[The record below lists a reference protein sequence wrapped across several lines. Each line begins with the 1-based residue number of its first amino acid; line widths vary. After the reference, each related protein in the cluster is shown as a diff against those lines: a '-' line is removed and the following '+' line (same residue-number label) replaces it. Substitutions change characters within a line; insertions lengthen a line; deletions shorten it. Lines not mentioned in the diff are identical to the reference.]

1 MRPTRIR
8 EKEMK
13 KEVRNG
19 TIHLTSEK
27 SAKFINAAT
36 ALLAMQAI
44 EFLAANMGYSTHSSI
59 YLPHKRIELS
69 IHFEGANLPQLPPGY
84 KYSWRDITSHTYY
97 SEYDKQETRV
107 RVIDYYFEY

>member
-1 MRPTRIR
+1 
-8 EKEMK
+8 MK

-27 SAKFINAAT
+27 SAKFINATT

-44 EFLAANMGYSTHSSI
+44 EFLVANMGYSTHSNI
-59 YLPHKRIELS
+59 YIPNKRIELS
-69 IHFEGANLPQLPPGY
+69 IHFDAGNLPQLPPGY
-84 KYSWRDITSHTYY
+84 KYTWREITSHTFY
-97 SEYDKQETRV
+97 SEYSKQEERV

>member
-1 MRPTRIR
+1 
-8 EKEMK
+8 MK

-27 SAKFINAAT
+27 SEPFINAAT

-44 EFLAANMGYSTHSSI
+44 EFVAANMGYSTHSSI

-69 IHFEGANLPQLPPGY
+69 IHFEGANLPQLPSGY
-84 KYSWRDITSHTYY
+84 KYTWRDITSHSFY
-97 SEYDKQETRV
+97 SDTLREEVRV